1 MIRFKRTEYAECL
14 NVSKVACTHCQLEFS
29 DEVMIHDGEHRFCC
43 KGCQGIYH
51 LLSEEGLDT
60 FYDKIGDTQLAPPTE
75 QYENSEN
82 FNTPAFYE
90 RFVKTDNEGFCRV
103 ALVIE
108 GIHCAACVWLNEK
121 ALHKMEGV
129 VGVDINFTT
138 NKAQITWADEVVKLS
153 GIIDMIRAIGYDAF
167 PYDASIQEA
176 RVNAERKDYY
186 LRMAVAGFALMNMM
200 SISFAQYHGYFSGI
214 SDDIVTILNVGEWVL
229 STPVLFY
236 SGWVFFKGAYFG
248 LKNKIVNMDILVSTG
263 ALLTYIYSIY
273 ITVFRLGEAYFD
285 SVTMIIAFVLFG
297 KFLEILSK
305 KSAVDTLDVMSKHLP
320 SEVNIIDG
328 DNVKSVSV
336 NDVVVG
342 DVVIVQNGDK
352 IALDGVLIEGEGNF
366 DESSL
371 SGESVPIPKK
381 AGDNIISGT
390 LSIDA
395 SIRYRVSK
403 DFEHS
408 TLSNLIAMLEN
419 SMSKKPR
426 IEQIA
431 NRLSEYF
438 SSTILILSLLTFI
451 VWWFWPHD
459 FDTAF
464 MVGIS
469 VVIIACPCAL
479 ALATPVATLVGLG
492 LGAKRGILFKEA
504 AQLETMANVSSI
516 IFDKTGT
523 LTEGKPKVIDVHWMD
538 ENVNRDL
545 IYALVK
551 SSKHPISKG
560 VAAYLGERET
570 LLLDEVNTI
579 TARGMVARYRGQM
592 ILGGN
597 STLMHDN
604 GVSCAVSASEEVPL
618 GCAVSAS
625 EEVPLG
631 YKDDY
636 VNSAF
641 YVAIDNELKAVF
653 ELKDQAKSDAKEN
666 IEYFKKQGL
675 EVIMLTGDHE
685 NVAKEVAIEIG
696 IESYES
702 EMTPQTKE
710 AYLVTLQ
717 NQNKKVMMIGDGVND
732 ILALARADIGIAMGS
747 GSDIAIDVSDVVL
760 MHDSLTSLS
769 EAYKISKT
777 TYGLIKQNL
786 GISLVYNSIT
796 IPLAMAG
803 YIIPLVAAVSMSISS
818 LLVVGNSMRIRYSW
832 NRR

>member
-1 MIRFKRTEYAECL
+1 M
-14 NVSKVACTHCQLEFS
+14 SKVACTHCQLEFS
-29 DEVMIHDGEHRFCC
+29 EDVMIIEGEHFFCC

-51 LLSEEGLDT
+51 LLSDEGLDN
-60 FYDKIGDTQLAPPTE
+60 FYDKVGDTKLSPPTQ
-75 QYENSEN
+75 QYENSDN

-90 RFVKTDNEGFCRV
+90 RFVTCSSEGFSEV
-103 ALVIE
+103 SLVIE

-121 ALHKMEGV
+121 ALYKMEGI
-129 VGVDINFTT
+129 VDVNINFTT
-138 NKAQITWADEVVKLS
+138 NKAQITWADKVVKLS
-153 GIIDMIRAIGYDAF
+153 EIIDMIRAIGYNAF
-167 PYDASIQEA
+167 PYDPSLQEA
-176 RVNAERKDYY
+176 HANKERKDYY

-214 SDDIVTILNVGEWVL
+214 EDDIVTILNFGEWVL
-229 STPVLFY
+229 ATPALFY

-248 LKNKIVNMDILVSTG
+248 IKNKIVNMDILVATG

-273 ITVFRLGEAYFD
+273 ITLLGLGEAYFD

-297 KFLEILSK
+297 KFLEVLSK
-305 KSAVDTLDVMSKHLP
+305 KSAVDTLDVMSKHVP
-320 SEVNIIDG
+320 NEVNIIDG
-328 DNVKSVSV
+328 DTITSVSV
-336 NDVVVG
+336 NDVKVG
-342 DVVIVQNGDK
+342 DIIIVHNGEK
-352 IALDGVLIEGEGNF
+352 IALDGVLTEGEGSF

-371 SGESVPIPKK
+371 SGESVPIPKHL
-381 AGDNIISGT
+381 GDKIISGT

-395 SIRYRVSK
+395 SIRYRVEK
-403 DFEHS
+403 DFAHS

-419 SMSKKPR
+419 SMSKKPK
-426 IEQIA
+426 IEQLA

-438 SSTILILSLLTFI
+438 SSIILLLSLLTFL

-459 FDTAF
+459 FNTAF

-469 VVIIACPCAL
+469 VIIIACPCAL

-504 AQLETMANVSSI
+504 AQLETMANVNAI
-516 IFDKTGT
+516 VFDKTGT
-523 LTEGKPKVIDVHWMD
+523 LTEGRPKVIDVHSMD
-538 ENVNRDL
+538 ENVDKKL

-560 VAAYLGERET
+560 IVEYLDEEDT

-579 TARGMVARYRGQM
+579 TARGVIGRYQGKM
-592 ILGGN
+592 LLGGN
-597 STLMHDN
+597 SALMNDN
-604 GVSCAVSASEEVPL
+604 DIRC
-618 GCAVSAS
+618 
-625 EEVPLG
+625 
-631 YKDDY
+631 KDNY
-636 VNSAF
+636 PNSAF
-641 YVAIDNELKAVF
+641 YFAIDNELKVVF
-653 ELKDQAKSDAKEN
+653 ELKDQAKEDAKEN
-666 IEYFKKQGL
+666 IAYFKKQGL
-675 EVIMLTGDHE
+675 ELIMLTGDHE
-685 NVAKEVAIEIG
+685 NVAKEIANEIG
-696 IESYES
+696 IDTYQSN
-702 EMTPQTKE
+702 MTPESKE
-710 AYLVTLQ
+710 AYLVKLQ
-717 NQNKKVMMIGDGVND
+717 NQDKKVIMIGDGVND

-786 GISLVYNSIT
+786 GLSLVYNAIT

-803 YIIPLVAAVSMSISS
+803 YIIPLVAAVSMSLSS